1 MRYQEAR
8 GEYASLP
15 LAEGT
20 TPLQYL
26 VRRDDSGSYPTFERT
41 RPNGVVLEVRTVPLA
56 DGGFVRTLTDITH
69 RRQAQEAAVRLASE
83 DALTGLANRQQFKDE
98 LAKCAQ
104 RQQPSQSGSE
114 DDGGF
119 ALLCLDVDWFKIVN
133 ETLGHWI
140 GDGSATGRGR
150 APEGHGARG
159 PRRGAARR
167 RRVRRP
173 VAAGRAPPS
182 SPRRSP
188 SAWSKR

>member
-1 MRYQEAR
+1 QEER

-26 VRRDDSGSYPTFERT
+26 VRKDASGAYPTFERI
-41 RPNGVVLEVRTVPLA
+41 RPNGIVLEVRTTALP

-83 DALTGLANRQQFKDE
+83 DALTGLANRQQFKEE

-104 RQQPSQSGSE
+104 RQQPSPSNFE
-114 DDGGF
+114 LEDGGY
-119 ALLCLDVDWFKIVN
+119 ALLCLDLDWFKIVN

-140 GDGSATGRGR
+140 GDSLLQAVAERLKATVR
-150 APEGHGARG
+150 AGHVVSRL
-159 PRRGAARR
+159 
-167 RRVRRP
+167 
-173 VAAGRAPPS
+173 
-182 SPRRSP
+182 
-188 SAWSKR
+188 